1 MKQDV
6 LSINL
11 LFPVLNERLRLETD
25 RTFYGLFKR
34 KCNDTIPV
42 DNSG

>member
-11 LFPVLNERLRLETD
+11 LFPVLNERLRLKT
-25 RTFYGLFKR
+25 GSNVLWL
-34 KCNDTIPV
+34 I
-42 DNSG
+42 